1 MTDRADLV
9 PAVEATT
16 VEEGLRLWW
25 FGGPSY
31 ALKSPRTLVLVD
43 PYHSGPR
50 ADDPQ
55 GFIRAI
61 PNYFFPETVTRADLV
76 ISTHDHTD
84 HCDLATLRPIYEH
97 TGAVFAAA
105 SSSAD
110 LMFEW
115 GFAQERILTMAPGRS
130 TTVGDVTLYAY
141 PSRDWDDEGAVTLVL
156 AANGV
161 AVFIGGD
168 TLYFEGLKDI
178 GREHAID
185 LAIFALAR
193 NRPDIIASQLYLEPS
208 ELAAAAEALGARRAL
223 PIHWDIWREWAM
235 DPTTALPYLAGT
247 GIEPVIL
254 TQGESLDIRPELT
267 DTIQP

>member
-1 MTDRADLV
+1 MIFRHTMAALVKRTRAGEREGEVEMTDRADIV
-9 PAVEATT
+9 PAVEAAT

-97 TGAVFAAA
+97 TGAMFAAA

-130 TTVGDVTLYAY
+130 TTV
-141 PSRDWDDEGAVTLVL
+141 GAVTLVL

-193 NRPDIIASQLYLEPS
+193 NRPDIIA
-208 ELAAAAEALGARRAL
+208 
-223 PIHWDIWREWAM
+223 
-235 DPTTALPYLAGT
+235 
-247 GIEPVIL
+247 
-254 TQGESLDIRPELT
+254 
-267 DTIQP
+267 